1 MYANVRAKKAKKI
14 YNFPEV
20 DMKKHNLLNSIA
32 AAVLVTGLA
41 LTAIPSNAVA
51 EQIQNNDRINGVIRR
66 TSPIYR
72 FRNMWTPGTPTEEL
86 RGQEYTFSAR
96 EGDNIEVFLNT
107 DRSGSFTPVMV
118 LFYGNNKQVAF
129 TQDRSFNYQIPRSG
143 DYKLLVLA
151 KDAAR
156 GGNYTVEV
164 AGIDGDRRTSNRR
177 DDRSDRGRDSR
188 GYDGERILRDDF
200 GLNPI
205 DCRLRRTMVRV
216 RFDDAGRDGTYC
228 AVPTRQYPQ
237 GDYYYNSR
245 TRDLDSA
252 RNDDGR
258 FDRSNDDSRFD
269 PSRDQCR
276 VSVGGVCVTR

>member
-1 MYANVRAKKAKKI
+1 
-14 YNFPEV
+14 
-20 DMKKHNLLNSIA
+20 MKTHNLLNSIA

-41 LTAIPSNAVA
+41 LTAIPSSAVA
-51 EQIQNNDRINGVIRR
+51 ESIQNNDRIDGVIRR

-86 RGQEYTFSAR
+86 RGQEYTFTAR
-96 EGDNIEVFLNT
+96 EGDNIQVFLDT
-107 DRSGSFTPVMV
+107 DRSRGFTPVMV

-129 TQDRSFNYQIPRSG
+129 TQDRSFNYVIPRSG

-156 GGNYTVEV
+156 GGSYTVEV
-164 AGIDGDRRTSNRR
+164 AGIDGGDRRASNNRW
-177 DDRSDRGRDSR
+177 DDRSDRGRNSSS
-188 GYDGERILRDDF
+188 YDGERILRDDF

-216 RFDDAGRDGTYC
+216 RFDDTGRDGTYC
-228 AVPTRQYPQ
+228 AVPTRAVPA

-252 RNDDGR
+252 RADDGR
-258 FDRSNDDSRFD
+258 FDRSNDNSRFD
-269 PSRDQCR
+269 RPEQCR

>member
-1 MYANVRAKKAKKI
+1 MKA
-14 YNFPEV
+14 
-20 DMKKHNLLNSIA
+20 HNLLNSIA

-41 LTAIPSNAVA
+41 LTGISSSAVG
-51 EQIQNNDRINGVIRR
+51 EQIGNNDRIDGVIRR

-72 FRNMWTPGTPTEEL
+72 FRNMWVPGSPTEEL

-96 EGDNIEVFLNT
+96 EGDNIEVFLDT
-107 DRSGSFTPVMV
+107 DTSRGFAPVMV

-156 GGNYTVEV
+156 GGSYTLEV
-164 AGIDGDRRTSNRR
+164 SGIDGGDRRARNSRDDWNTRR
-177 DDRSDRGRDSR
+177 DNSRYDSR
-188 GYDGERILRDDF
+188 YDRAQLLQDDF
-200 GLNPI
+200 GLRSV
-205 DCRLRRTMVRV
+205 DCRERRSMVRV
-216 RFDDAGRDGTYC
+216 RFDDGNQDSTYC
-228 AVPTRQYPQ
+228 AVPTRAFPA
-237 GDYYYNSR
+237 GDYYYNWR

-252 RNDDGR
+252 RLDDNRR
-258 FDRSNDDSRFD
+258 FDEG
-269 PSRDQCR
+269 RDQCR

>member
-1 MYANVRAKKAKKI
+1 MRT
-14 YNFPEV
+14 
-20 DMKKHNLLNSIA
+20 HNLLNSIA

-41 LTAIPSNAVA
+41 LTGISSSAVG
-51 EQIQNNDRINGVIRR
+51 EQIRNNDRIDGVIRR
-66 TSPIYR
+66 NSPIYR
-72 FRNMWTPGTPTEEL
+72 FRNMWTPGAPTEEL

-96 EGDNIEVFLNT
+96 EGDNIEVFLDT
-107 DRSGSFTPVMV
+107 DRSRGFTPVMV

-129 TQDRSFNYQIPRSG
+129 TQDRSFNYVIPRSG

-156 GGNYTVEV
+156 GGSYTVEV
-164 AGIDGDRRTSNRR
+164 AGIDGGDRRASNRR

-188 GYDGERILRDDF
+188 SYDGERILREDF
-200 GLNPI
+200 GLRSV
-205 DCRLRRTMVRV
+205 DCSDRRSIVRV

-228 AVPTRQYPQ
+228 AVPTRNFPA

-252 RNDDGR
+252 RVNDNRR
-258 FDRSNDDSRFD
+258 FDED
-269 PSRDQCR
+269 RDRCR
-276 VSVGGVCVTR
+276 VMVGGVCVTR

>member
-1 MYANVRAKKAKKI
+1 MRT
-14 YNFPEV
+14 
-20 DMKKHNLLNSIA
+20 HNLLKSIA
-32 AAVLVTGLA
+32 ATVLVAGLA
-41 LTAIPSNAVA
+41 LTGISSSAVG
-51 EQIQNNDRINGVIRR
+51 EQIQNNDRIDGVIRR

-72 FRNMWTPGTPTEEL
+72 FRNMWVPGSPTEEL

-107 DRSGSFTPVMV
+107 DRSRGFTPVMV

-156 GGNYTVEV
+156 GGNYTLEV
-164 AGIDGDRRTSNRR
+164 AGIDGGDRRGNSR
-177 DDRSDRGRDSR
+177 DDWYSGRDNGR
-188 GYDGERILRDDF
+188 NDGRYDRAQLLQDDF
-200 GLNPI
+200 GLRSV
-205 DCRLRRTMVRV
+205 DCRERRSVVRV
-216 RFDDAGRDGTYC
+216 RFDDNNQNSTYC
-228 AVPTRQYPQ
+228 AVPTRNFPA

-252 RNDDGR
+252 RLDDNRR
-258 FDRSNDDSRFD
+258 FDEG
-269 PSRDQCR
+269 RDQCR

>member
-1 MYANVRAKKAKKI
+1 MKA
-14 YNFPEV
+14 
-20 DMKKHNLLNSIA
+20 HNLLNSIA

-41 LTAIPSNAVA
+41 LTGISSSAVG
-51 EQIQNNDRINGVIRR
+51 EQIGNNDRIDGVIRR

-72 FRNMWTPGTPTEEL
+72 FRNMWVPGSPTEEL

-96 EGDNIEVFLNT
+96 EGDNIEVFLDT
-107 DRSGSFTPVMV
+107 DTRSGFALVMV

-129 TQDRSFNYQIPRSG
+129 TQDRSFNYQIPRTG

-156 GGNYTVEV
+156 GGSYTLEV
-164 AGIDGDRRTSNRR
+164 SGIDGDRRARNSRDDWNTRRDNSR
-177 DDRSDRGRDSR
+177 DDRAQ
-188 GYDGERILRDDF
+188 LLQDDF
-200 GLNPI
+200 GLRSV
-205 DCRLRRTMVRV
+205 DCRERRSMVRV
-216 RFDDAGRDGTYC
+216 RFDDGNQDSTYC
-228 AVPTRQYPQ
+228 AVPTRNFPA

-252 RNDDGR
+252 RLDDNRR
-258 FDRSNDDSRFD
+258 FDEG
-269 PSRDQCR
+269 RDRCR

>member
-1 MYANVRAKKAKKI
+1 MKA
-14 YNFPEV
+14 
-20 DMKKHNLLNSIA
+20 HNLLNSIA

-41 LTAIPSNAVA
+41 LTGISSSAVG
-51 EQIQNNDRINGVIRR
+51 EQIQNNDRIDGVIRR

-72 FRNMWTPGTPTEEL
+72 FRNMWVPGSPMEEL

-96 EGDNIEVFLNT
+96 EGDNIEVFLDT
-107 DRSGSFTPVMV
+107 DTRSGFAPVMV

-129 TQDRSFNYQIPRSG
+129 TQERSFNYQIPRSG

-156 GGNYTVEV
+156 GGSYTLEV
-164 AGIDGDRRTSNRR
+164 AGIDGGDRRSRNSRDDWYTRR
-177 DDRSDRGRDSR
+177 DDGRYDSR
-188 GYDGERILRDDF
+188 YDRAQLLQDDF
-200 GLNPI
+200 GLRSV
-205 DCRLRRTMVRV
+205 DCRERRSMVRV
-216 RFDDAGRDGTYC
+216 RFDDGNQNSTYC
-228 AVPTRQYPQ
+228 AVPTRNFPA

-252 RNDDGR
+252 RVNDNRR
-258 FDRSNDDSRFD
+258 FDDR
-269 PSRDQCR
+269 RDQCR

>member
-1 MYANVRAKKAKKI
+1 
-14 YNFPEV
+14 
-20 DMKKHNLLNSIA
+20 MKKHNLLNSIA

-41 LTAIPSNAVA
+41 LTGISSSAVG
-51 EQIQNNDRINGVIRR
+51 EVIRNNDRINGVIRR

-72 FRNMWTPGTPTEEL
+72 FRNTWTPGAPTEEL
-86 RGQEYTFSAR
+86 RGQEYTFNAR
-96 EGDNIEVFLNT
+96 EGDNIEVFLDT
-107 DRSGSFTPVMV
+107 DRSRGFTPVMV

-129 TQDRSFNYQIPRSG
+129 SQDRSFNYQIPRSG

-164 AGIDGDRRTSNRR
+164 AGIDGDRRGNNRR
-177 DDRSDRGRDSR
+177 DDRNDRDRNNR
-188 GYDGERILRDDF
+188 NYDGERILRDDF
-200 GLNPI
+200 GLRPL
-205 DCRLRRTMVRV
+205 DCRVRRTMVRV
-216 RFDDAGRDGTYC
+216 RFEDGDRNATYC
-228 AVPTRQYPQ
+228 AEPSRRYPQ

-258 FDRSNDDSRFD
+258 FDRSNDNSRFD

>member
-1 MYANVRAKKAKKI
+1 MKAHNV
-14 YNFPEV
+14 
-20 DMKKHNLLNSIA
+20 LNSIA

-41 LTAIPSNAVA
+41 LTGISSSAVA
-51 EQIQNNDRINGVIRR
+51 EQIGNGDRIDGVIRR

-72 FRNMWTPGTPTEEL
+72 FRNMWTPGAPVEEL
-86 RGQEYTFSAR
+86 RGQEYTFSAN
-96 EGDNIEVFLNT
+96 EGDDIQVYLDTN
-107 DRSGSFTPVMV
+107 RRGFTPVMV

-129 TQDRSFNYQIPRSG
+129 TQDNSFNYRIPRSG

-156 GGNYTVEV
+156 GGDYTLEV
-164 AGIDGDRRTSNRR
+164 AGIDGGDRRTSNRR
-177 DDRSDRGRDSR
+177 DDRNDRDRNNR
-188 GYDGERILRDDF
+188 NYDGERILRDDF
-200 GLNPI
+200 GLRPL
-205 DCRLRRTMVRV
+205 DCRVRRTMVRV
-216 RFDDAGRDGTYC
+216 RFEDADRNETYC
-228 AVPTRQYPQ
+228 AEPSRQYPQ

>member
-1 MYANVRAKKAKKI
+1 
-14 YNFPEV
+14 
-20 DMKKHNLLNSIA
+20 MKTHNLLNSIA

-41 LTAIPSNAVA
+41 LTAIPSSAVA
-51 EQIQNNDRINGVIRR
+51 ESIQNNDRIDGVIRR

-72 FRNMWTPGTPTEEL
+72 FRNMWTPGSPTEEL

-96 EGDNIEVFLNT
+96 EGDNIQVLLDTN
-107 DRSGSFTPVMV
+107 RSRGFTPVMV

-151 KDAAR
+151 KDATR
-156 GGNYTVEV
+156 GGSYTVEV
-164 AGIDGDRRTSNRR
+164 AGIDGGDRQSRRNNGWEDRRDSRR
-177 DDRSDRGRDSR
+177 DDGRGDRAQILQDDLGLRSVDCSDRRS
-188 GYDGERILRDDF
+188 L
-200 GLNPI
+200 
-205 DCRLRRTMVRV
+205 VRV
-216 RFDDAGRDGTYC
+216 RFDDNNQDSTYC
-228 AVPTRQYPQ
+228 AVPTRNFPA

-252 RNDDGR
+252 RNDDSR
-258 FDRSNDDSRFD
+258 FDRSNDNSRFD
-269 PSRDQCR
+269 RPDQCR

>member
-1 MYANVRAKKAKKI
+1 
-14 YNFPEV
+14 
-20 DMKKHNLLNSIA
+20 MKVHNLLNSFA

-41 LTAIPSNAVA
+41 LTGISPSAVG
-51 EQIQNNDRINGVIRR
+51 EQIQNNDRIDGVIRR

-72 FRNMWTPGTPTEEL
+72 FRNMWVPGSPMEEL

-96 EGDNIEVFLNT
+96 EGDNIEVFLDT
-107 DRSGSFTPVMV
+107 DTRSGFAPVMV

-129 TQDRSFNYQIPRSG
+129 TQERSFNYQIPRSG

-156 GGNYTVEV
+156 GGSYRLEV
-164 AGIDGDRRTSNRR
+164 AGIDGGDRRSRNSRDDWYTRR
-177 DDRSDRGRDSR
+177 DDDR
-188 GYDGERILRDDF
+188 YDRAQLPQDDF
-200 GLNPI
+200 GLRSI
-205 DCRLRRTMVRV
+205 DCRERRSMVRV
-216 RFDDAGRDGTYC
+216 RFDDGNQDSTYC
-228 AVPTRQYPQ
+228 AVPNRNFPA

-252 RNDDGR
+252 RLN
-258 FDRSNDDSRFD
+258 DSRFD
-269 PSRDQCR
+269 AGRDQCR